1 MRVVAEDFSVL
12 ACTWFGLVGVYHK
25 VARPL
30 LRSHLWHK
38 RVFEPTGETCSST
51 ATQPWSLNF
60 WYDPVGTVKQNIFSS
75 VPVTLGYTGNVR
87 VWVRPGR
94 TDRRLCRDWWRCG
107 PGPWGLRRFSWEPRS
122 KTWRPLQ
129 RLSKSWMNINEYK
142 QYTIIINWMSHLR
155 RIQDTRCDYLFKFV
169 ILGDSAVGKTNLILR
184 FTDEDYKPSH
194 IPTIGVDFKIKTM
207 NLDGK
212 SVKLQLWDTAGQERF
227 KTIT

>member
-1 MRVVAEDFSVL
+1 
-12 ACTWFGLVGVYHK
+12 
-25 VARPL
+25 
-30 LRSHLWHK
+30 
-38 RVFEPTGETCSST
+38 
-51 ATQPWSLNF
+51 
-60 WYDPVGTVKQNIFSS
+60 
-75 VPVTLGYTGNVR
+75 
-87 VWVRPGR
+87 
-94 TDRRLCRDWWRCG
+94 
-107 PGPWGLRRFSWEPRS
+107 
-122 KTWRPLQ
+122 
-129 RLSKSWMNINEYK
+129 MNINEYK